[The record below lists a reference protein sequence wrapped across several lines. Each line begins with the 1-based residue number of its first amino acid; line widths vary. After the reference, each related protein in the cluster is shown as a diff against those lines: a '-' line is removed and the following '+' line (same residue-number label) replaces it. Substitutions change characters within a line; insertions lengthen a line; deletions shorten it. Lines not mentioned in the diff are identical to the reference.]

1 MKSQLIV
8 ALLAAHMPVWAAAGD
23 ASQFGPALGKPM
35 SDPSPA
41 MEPAYIAADGRGL
54 PDGSG
59 DVELGRELFARH
71 CQACHGVNG
80 MGATADALS
89 GAEEPLDSP
98 WAEKTIGSYWPY
110 APKLF
115 DFVQRSKPMNAPGS
129 FSSEQVYALTAY
141 LLNLNGIVELG
152 MRLDRATLSRIK
164 MPNRDGFVRCYPEPK
179 PGDPAWD
186 DCFP

>member
-1 MKSQLIV
+1 MKSLLV
-8 ALLAAHMPVWAAAGD
+8 GALLVGWVPVPAAAGNS
-23 ASQFGPALGKPM
+23 SQPGPGLGKPM
-35 SDPSPA
+35 PDPA
-41 MEPAYIAADGRGL
+41 AAVGPAYIAADGRGL

-59 DVELGRELFARH
+59 AVDLGRELFARH
-71 CQACHGVNG
+71 CQACHGADG

-129 FSSEQVYALTAY
+129 FSSEQAYALTAY
-141 LLNLNGIVELG
+141 LLYLNGIVKIG
-152 MRLDRATLSRIK
+152 TRLDRATLSDIK
-164 MPNRDGFVRCYPEPK
+164 MPNRDGFVRCYPEPE
-179 PGDPAWD
+179 PGDPIGN
-186 DCFP
+186 DCRP

>member
-1 MKSQLIV
+1 MPSLLMG
-8 ALLAAHMPVWAAAGD
+8 ALLVAWVPVWAAAGD
-23 ASQFGPALGKPM
+23 ASRSGPALGKPM
-35 SDPSPA
+35 SDASA
-41 MEPAYIAADGRGL
+41 EVSPAYIAADGRGL

-59 DVELGRELFARH
+59 DVDLGRELFAQH
-71 CQACHGVNG
+71 CQACHGAG
-80 MGATADALS
+80 GAGATADALS

-141 LLNLNGIVELG
+141 LLYSNGIVEVG
-152 MRLDRATLSRIK
+152 TRLDRATLSHIK
-164 MPNRDGFVRCYPEPK
+164 MPNRDGFVRCYPEPE

-186 DCFP
+186 HCFP